1 MTRLKTF
8 FASALCAC
16 FMLVDPNGAPARQGP
31 PEQPDMAV
39 DAAARK
45 EVVENLLKRLNDTY
59 VFPDTAAKVERAVR
73 ERLDKGD
80 YDKLTSARQF
90 ADKLTADL
98 QEMSRDKHLRVR
110 YSFQPIPERS
120 DRKSTRL
127 NSSHQ
132 IISYAVFCLK
142 KK

>member
-120 DRKSTRL
+120 GGPRAPSAEERA
-127 NSSHQ
+127 Q
-132 IISYAVFCLK
+132 FRREM
-142 KK
+142 